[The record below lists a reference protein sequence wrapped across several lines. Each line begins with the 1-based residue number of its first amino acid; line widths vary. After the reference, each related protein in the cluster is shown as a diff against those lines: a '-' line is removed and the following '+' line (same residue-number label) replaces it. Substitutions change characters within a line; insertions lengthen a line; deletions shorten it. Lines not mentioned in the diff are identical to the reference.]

1 MKPYQREFIEF
12 AIQQKALLFGEFVL
26 KSKRISP
33 YFFNTGLFNTGLAIA
48 KLGEFYAQAII
59 NSGIEYDMLFGPA
72 YKGIP
77 LVTSVAIALAQG
89 HQINKHYAFNRKEK
103 KDHAEGGLIVG
114 SALQGKVLVVDDVI
128 SAGVTVK
135 ESVELIQKENAKWAG
150 QVILFDRQERGLES
164 DLSAVEEVKQKYQG
178 EVISVV
184 TLKDLM
190 TYLEE
195 IGDHSN
201 FALIKDYTVQYGSR
215 DNAHLI

>member
-114 SALQGKVLVVDDVI
+114 SAVQGKVLVVDDVI

-135 ESVELIQKENAKWAG
+135 ESVELIRNENATWAG

-164 DLSAVEEVKQKYQG
+164 DLSAVEEVKLKYHG

-215 DNAHLI
+215 NDTHLI